1 MNNPIIDELEKQF
14 KKEELPQMNPGDTVK
29 VFVRIVEGNK
39 ERTQAFEGTIIKEH
53 GAGLNRTI
61 TVRKVFQGV
70 GVERVFLI
78 HSPRIDKI
86 QVLRKGDVRRA
97 KLYYL
102 RERSG
107 KATRI
112 KEKIEKDS
120 HIHWYPGHIAKA
132 ERQLKEK
139 LNLCDV
145 VIEVLDARIPFSS
158 AYNNIESLLG
168 GKPRLILLNKA
179 DLADRNELKLFV
191 QKIKEQSSCAVLVI
205 DAKGAKDLNQVVKKF
220 WNCQNLKFKLKWQKD
235 FCVVRLVQWLWACLM
250 LVNQA

>member
-1 MNNPIIDELEKQF
+1 
-14 KKEELPQMNPGDTVK
+14 MNPGDTVK

-39 ERTQAFEGTIIKEH
+39 ERIQAFEGTIIKEH

-112 KEKIEKDS
+112 KEKIEK
-120 HIHWYPGHIAKA
+120 
-132 ERQLKEK
+132 R
-139 LNLCDV
+139 
-145 VIEVLDARIPFSS
+145 
-158 AYNNIESLLG
+158 
-168 GKPRLILLNKA
+168 
-179 DLADRNELKLFV
+179 
-191 QKIKEQSSCAVLVI
+191 
-205 DAKGAKDLNQVVKKF
+205 
-220 WNCQNLKFKLKWQKD
+220 
-235 FCVVRLVQWLWACLM
+235 
-250 LVNQA
+250 